1 MHDEMNGKMP
11 SIKAPLNALPLK
23 VPFTKIRVYDVA
35 PEYSGPITLA
45 RARPD
50 CALLLREM
58 SNSNLG

>member
-11 SIKAPLNALPLK
+11 SIKAPLNALK
-23 VPFTKIRVYDVA
+23 VPFTKIRVCDVA